1 MSHVAVFVTTSSA
14 EEAQR
19 IARAVVDERLAAC
32 ANVLGAVASRY
43 WWQGQVEEAS
53 EVLLILKTR
62 QDLLDALT
70 ARVRSMHSY
79 TVPEV
84 IGLPIVG
91 GNPDYLA
98 WIDESVE
105 PTQPTP
111 PTQPTQSPAAST
123 DDS

>member
-1 MSHVAVFVTTSSA
+1 VSHVAVFVTTASA

-43 WWQGQVEEAS
+43 WWKGQVEEAS

-62 QDLLDALT
+62 RELVEAVA
-70 ARVRSMHSY
+70 ARVRALHSY

-84 IGLPIVG
+84 IAIPIVG
-91 GNPDYLA
+91 GNPDYLD
-98 WIDESVE
+98 WISD
-105 PTQPTP
+105 
-111 PTQPTQSPAAST
+111 ST
-123 DDS
+123 A

>member
-1 MSHVAVFVTTSSA
+1 MSHVVVFVTVPSS

-32 ANVLGAVASRY
+32 ANVVVGVASRY
-43 WWQGQVEEAS
+43 WWKGQVEEAA

-62 QDLLDALT
+62 QALLDSLT
-70 ARVRSMHSY
+70 ARVRSLHSY

-84 IGLPIVG
+84 IGIPIIG

-98 WIDESVE
+98 WIDES
-105 PTQPTP
+105 TT
-111 PTQPTQSPAAST
+111 
-123 DDS
+123 